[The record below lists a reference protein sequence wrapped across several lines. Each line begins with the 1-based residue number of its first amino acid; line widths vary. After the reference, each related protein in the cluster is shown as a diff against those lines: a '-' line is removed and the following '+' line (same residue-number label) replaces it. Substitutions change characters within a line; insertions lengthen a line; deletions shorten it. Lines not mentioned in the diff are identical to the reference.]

1 MSFQEDLE
9 IQKTIDAYLTA
20 IKTGESTYF
29 KRAFYSDSVVI
40 NAGEEELSKSVI
52 PIADFVAR
60 VKARHEAGTYVEEI
74 PHGITV
80 SYVANVANVRL
91 DFDLII
97 GDQTLV
103 GTDYFNLVKRK
114 GEWRISQKIY
124 DVTHTK

>member
-1 MSFQEDLE
+1 MRFQEDQE
-9 IQKTIDAYLTA
+9 IHKAIEAYLSA
-20 IKTGESTYF
+20 IKTGKSQYF
-29 KRAFYSDSVVI
+29 ERAFYSDSVVI
-40 NAGEEELSKSVI
+40 NAGEEELTKSVI

-60 VKARHEAGTYVEEI
+60 VKARHEAGTYLEEI

-91 DFDLII
+91 DFELII
-97 GDQTLV
+97 GDQTLF